1 MELSFSTTELREI
14 CEKRGAAIAAL
25 GPAAALE
32 LEQRLADI
40 EFLETVA
47 DLAALFPDNVIE
59 RSSNDWALRLNTG
72 YSVVFRSGH
81 VTTPLTSSGGTDWVK
96 VTRMRILA
104 IEADDE

>member
-25 GPAAALE
+25 GTAVALE
-32 LEQRLADI
+32 LDQRLADI
-40 EFLETVA
+40 EASDTVA
-47 DLAALFPDNVIE
+47 DLEALFPAEVRE
-59 RSSNDWALRLNTG
+59 RSPSERVLRLRTG
-72 YSVVFRSGH
+72 YRVVFRSGH
-81 VTTPLTSSGGTDWVK
+81 VKTPLTSTGATDWER